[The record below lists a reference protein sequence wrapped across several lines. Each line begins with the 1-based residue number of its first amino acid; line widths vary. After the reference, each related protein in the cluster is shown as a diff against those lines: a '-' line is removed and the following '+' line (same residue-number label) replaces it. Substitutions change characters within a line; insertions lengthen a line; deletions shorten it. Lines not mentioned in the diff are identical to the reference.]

1 MKSKLMSYVFYILGK
16 NSYRYKSQWMEEV
29 LVSDQ
34 HSDCLL
40 VAEDG
45 VRLVLLLMSQYAM
58 NRKSTKSRYHR

>member
-1 MKSKLMSYVFYILGK
+1 M
-16 NSYRYKSQWMEEV
+16 

-45 VRLVLLLMSQYAM
+45 VRLVLLLMSQHAM
-58 NRKSTKSRYHR
+58 NRKSSVMILQMTLNFLIS